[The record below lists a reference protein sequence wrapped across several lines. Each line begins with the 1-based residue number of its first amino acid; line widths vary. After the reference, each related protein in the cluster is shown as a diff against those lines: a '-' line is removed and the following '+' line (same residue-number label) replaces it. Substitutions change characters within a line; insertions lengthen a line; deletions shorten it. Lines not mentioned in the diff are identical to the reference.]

1 MLLPGES
8 QGQWSLVG
16 CHLWGHTELDT
27 TEATQQQ
34 QQQQPCCRTESD
46 GARGRK
52 GQESLRTGSWRC
64 LEVLGPQFFP
74 AMKFHGVWTWMSL
87 DSWEE

>member
-1 MLLPGES
+1 MLLPEES
-8 QGQWSLVG
+8 QGRRSLVG
-16 CHLWGHTELDT
+16 CTELDT

-34 QQQQPCCRTESD
+34 QQQPCCGKESE
-46 GARGRK
+46 GERGKK
-52 GQESLRTGSWRC
+52 GQESLRAGSWRC
-64 LEVLGPQFFP
+64 LEVLGHQFCP